1 MTMERKVIKKAKKM
15 PHDIELSD
23 EEWNEMDAIRRAIGD
38 GPPAVS
44 FEKMERFSEL
54 FVRTL
59 PYEGDTIASS
69 ITIDNATA

>member
-1 MTMERKVIKKAKKM
+1 
-15 PHDIELSD
+15 
-23 EEWNEMDAIRRAIGD
+23 MDAIRRAIGD